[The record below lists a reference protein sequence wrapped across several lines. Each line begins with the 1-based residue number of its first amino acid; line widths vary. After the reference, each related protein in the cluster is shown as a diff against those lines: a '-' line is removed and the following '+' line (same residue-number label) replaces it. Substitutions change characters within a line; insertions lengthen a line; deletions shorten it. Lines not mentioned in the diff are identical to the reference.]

1 MKNMSAPRVY
11 CGSLREENIGQ
22 RVSVCGWVARN
33 RDLGALIFIDVRDR
47 EGIVQCVFDRSI
59 NDELA
64 EKAFALRAEYTVR
77 ITGTVRM
84 RSAIN
89 DKIPTGKI
97 EIVADPTDASKKVFK
112 VKCIDSSLER
122 YTYLNLFMHFEPGE
136 TYTVKYK
143 IMPLT
148 DITGKEF
155 AGTIIGGNLIYGTVS
170 SGGVSNH
177 TFDNASNK
185 STTDRWIEVTHTFT
199 VSDAYSASGNDKF
212 QIWGKFSPTTKKGID
227 YLVKDISITI
237 ED

>member
-84 RSAIN
+84 RSSIN
-89 DKIPTGKI
+89 DKIPTGKV
-97 EIVADPTDASKKVFK
+97 EIVAEE
-112 VKCIDSSLER
+112 LEVYSVSETPPFEILDEVNVNDTLRLKYR
-122 YTYLNLFMHFEPGE
+122 YLQ
-136 TYTVKYK
+136 KYV
-143 IMPLT
+143 L
-148 DITGKEF
+148 
-155 AGTIIGGNLIYGTVS
+155 L
-170 SGGVSNH
+170 
-177 TFDNASNK
+177 
-185 STTDRWIEVTHTFT
+185 
-199 VSDAYSASGNDKF
+199 
-212 QIWGKFSPTTKKGID
+212 
-227 YLVKDISITI
+227 
-237 ED
+237 